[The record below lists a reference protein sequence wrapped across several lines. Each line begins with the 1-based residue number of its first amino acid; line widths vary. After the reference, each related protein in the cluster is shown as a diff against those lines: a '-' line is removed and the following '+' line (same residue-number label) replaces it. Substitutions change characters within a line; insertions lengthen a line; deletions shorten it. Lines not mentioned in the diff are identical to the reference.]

1 MASPPRQAA
10 RQRRESSPGPKG
22 TVIGEAGE
30 RGGIVKAA
38 DFNREKERKT
48 LVSAFVCV
56 WLSKSSVLQDRAEG
70 GDVSECTDRSVIL
83 E

>member
-1 MASPPRQAA
+1 M
-10 RQRRESSPGPKG
+10 
-22 TVIGEAGE
+22 
-30 RGGIVKAA
+30 KAA

-48 LVSAFVCV
+48 LVPPLSAFVCV

-70 GDVSECTDRSVIL
+70 GDVFVFQARSVIL